1 MGTPWSW
8 DVFSWRLKAHLLNHC
23 RGRNHIIWCHSLA
36 WSLSGIH
43 SPCSPPFSDS
53 FHKKV
58 VGTQPALPSLG
69 GVQLWIFWF
78 CLKWNGQICYFFY
91 FLTHVYCKIKL
102 LLNQTRYIL
111 VRFLFNK
118 FNWPICQIAFKIG
131 RNYTLATRC
140 DLDLILIQG
149 WSRLIMKKKQTKQEE
164 NRFWH
169 KTSTLVICTIRECKV
184 GLFKQQKDLGS
195 IFPCAQIK

>member
-8 DVFSWRLKAHLLNHC
+8 DVFSWRLNAHLLNHC
-23 RGRNHIIWCHSLA
+23 RSRNHIIWCHSLA

-53 FHKKV
+53 FHKKI

-69 GVQLWIFWF
+69 GVQLWIF

-149 WSRLIMKKKQTKQEE
+149 WSKLIMKKSRRNKRKTGFDTK
-164 NRFWH
+164 RLLW
-169 KTSTLVICTIRECKV
+169 SYVR
-184 GLFKQQKDLGS
+184 
-195 IFPCAQIK
+195 